1 MRQDASFI
9 VRLAILLLL
18 ATAVPAL
25 ADIVELQNGDRITGT
40 VVRLGG
46 GSLTF
51 KTAGGDLTIP
61 WNTVRSVTSTAPI
74 VVTIAGRPGKQT
86 ITGITTSAP
95 GQLVLTP
102 GGAVALTDVT
112 DIEPVE
118 PNVTVNGGAN
128 AGFLNSHG
136 NTDVFSL
143 RLDGDVTVKQD
154 RNRYSATAA
163 LNRVKDRALDLDT
176 AKNWNT
182 ALNYDRFL
190 TKRLFINVNTIF
202 TNDEFRDLD
211 LRTAFGVGLG
221 YQVIDTPELQLT
233 VNGGLGWVNEDFI
246 VAPDDDYTAVHESAA
261 FNIFTLAHRLEFF
274 HKHDGYFGLEGDDNL
289 FIKSRQ
295 GARLSLMK
303 NFVTT
308 FELDLDYDG
317 SPSPGRKATDR
328 TLAFTF
334 GYRF

>member
-9 VRLAILLLL
+9 ARLVILLLL
-18 ATAVPAL
+18 VTALPAL
-25 ADIVELQNGDRITGT
+25 ADTVELQNGDRITGT

-61 WNTVRSVTSTAPI
+61 WNMIRTLTSTAQLE
-74 VVTIAGRPGKQT
+74 VTIAGRPGKQA

-118 PNVTVNGGAN
+118 PPVTINGGAS

-143 RLDGDVTVKQD
+143 RLDGDVTVKQHK
-154 RNRYSATAA
+154 NRYSATAA

-190 TKRLFINVNTIF
+190 TKKLFINVNTIF

-221 YQVIDTPELQLT
+221 YQIIDTPEFKLT
-233 VNGGLGWVNEDFI
+233 ANGGIGWVNENFF
-246 VAPDDDYTAVHESAA
+246 VAPDDDYTAAHESATVEYY
-261 FNIFTLAHRLEFF
+261 TLAHRLELF
-274 HKHDGYFGLEGDDNL
+274 HKHDGYFGSDDNL
-289 FIKSRQ
+289 FIKTVQ
-295 GARLSLMK
+295 GARLTVIK
-303 NFVTT
+303 DFITT

-317 SPSPGRKATDR
+317 SPSPGRKSTDR